1 LETVQRD
8 YAPRGVAFYYL
19 YKALAHPEYDD
30 YVTPFTLEER
40 LMHIEEAE
48 RRLGSEITWLADSM
62 GNELKHA
69 LGNAPNAE
77 LIIDPEGKVAARRG
91 WSDPDA
97 LRRDLVELVG
107 PVEEPTRV
115 DDLDMPSQPPPERPA
130 AGVVPGV
137 KPSSLMRPLTVT
149 PRTADTDLPFYVK
162 LRAEADR
169 GVFERGN
176 GMIYLGFHLDPLYRV
191 HWNNE
196 AKPLSFTTDTPKGL
210 WVRPGRGSGPRV
222 KEPADVDPREFL
234 VEVESAG
241 PSEAFELKVRY
252 FACDDANTF
261 CIPVKQSYRVEF
273 TLDPDAGSVFS
284 RGRRRDAPQEGRP
297 AERERPD
304 PANRIMRLDADG
316 DGRVSADEM
325 PERMRRQF
333 DVMDA
338 DGDGFID
345 ADEAEAATERIRERT
360 GGAREGP
367 TGP

>member
-1 LETVQRD
+1 
-8 YAPRGVAFYYL
+8 VAFFYV

-48 RRLGSEITWLADSM
+48 LRLGSEIPWLADSM
-62 GNELKHA
+62 ANDLKHA

-77 LIIDPEGKVAARRG
+77 LVIDPEGNVASRRG

-97 LRRDLVELVG
+97 LRGDLAELVG
-107 PVEEPTRV
+107 PVEQPTRV
-115 DDLDMPSQPPPERPA
+115 EDLDMPSQPPPKRPP
-130 AGVVPGV
+130 AGIVPRV
-137 KPSSLMRPLTVT
+137 KPSSLTRPLIVR
-149 PRTADTDLPFYVK
+149 PRTSDSELPFYVK

-176 GMIYLGFHLDPLYRV
+176 GMVYLGFHLDPLYRV

-210 WVRPGRGSGPRV
+210 WIRPGRGTAPKV
-222 KEPADVDPREFL
+222 KEPADVDPREFM

-241 PSEAFELKVRY
+241 RYETFELNVRY

-261 CIPVKQSYRVEF
+261 CIPVRQSYLVEF

-284 RGRRRDAPQEGRP
+284 RARRGGEPRQGGPP
-297 AERERPD
+297 ERLPPD
-304 PANRIMRLDADG
+304 PANRIMRMDADG

-333 DVMDA
+333 DAMDT

-345 ADEAEAATERIRERT
+345 EKEAEAAAERIRERT
-360 GGAREGP
+360 GGGRREP
-367 TGP
+367 NER